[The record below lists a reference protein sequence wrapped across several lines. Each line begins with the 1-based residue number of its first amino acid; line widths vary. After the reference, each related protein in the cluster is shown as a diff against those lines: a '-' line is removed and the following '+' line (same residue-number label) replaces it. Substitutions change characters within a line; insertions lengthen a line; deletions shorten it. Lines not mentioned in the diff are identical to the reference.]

1 MLFQVFQSKVN
12 NSHQR
17 GAGWSYF
24 KVCVFKMFIILLII
38 CPLRSAGCRQHIET
52 ILSCE
57 VQWDPVTL
65 NSSMYSF
72 VLWFLLESV
81 LDKRHFV
88 LCSNIWVSHCEI
100 EDQKASIKG
109 SFFFISYIIPVFVLL
124 VNRIPTDYRKATW
137 LRLATSFFCGN

>member
-12 NSHQR
+12 NSHKRVSWLEWLQSLCFQNVYHSPYR
-17 GAGWSYF
+17 LVSPA
-24 KVCVFKMFIILLII
+24 LLQ
-38 CPLRSAGCRQHIET
+38 QHIET

-57 VQWDPVTL
+57 VQSGPVTL

-109 SFFFISYIIPVFVLL
+109 SFFFYKLHYPCFCSFSKQNSY
-124 VNRIPTDYRKATW
+124 
-137 LRLATSFFCGN
+137 RLQES